1 MACNTVLPQ
10 FNYIQVKIFFFSLSM
25 EEIEAMAA
33 KIEANSIRL
42 FFVYFIS
49 MIGGLFI
56 IG

>member
-25 EEIEAMAA
+25 EEMEAMAA

>member
-1 MACNTVLPQ
+1 
-10 FNYIQVKIFFFSLSM
+10 M
-25 EEIEAMAA
+25 EEMEAMAA